1 VSEPGSHANN
11 DTNVKGQG
19 IRMAQGTASVVQQ
32 RRLRADLRK
41 ARDEAGYTQ
50 KQVAEELGWSLSK
63 MIRLETGATA
73 TSPGDLRALIQ
84 LYGISD
90 KRRIDDMLAVT
101 RGKSPEWWDKYSEFY
116 QSQFLHFLAYEDSAS
131 TLRQF
136 QAHQVPGLL
145 QIRDYARTVFEAYM
159 ETPEQIARGLDVRMR
174 RQEILARGNGTR
186 FEFMLDETVIRRV
199 VGGSAVMIGQFER
212 LIGLNTDDNPL
223 ISIRIVP
230 YSAGVK
236 PATKGSFVIME
247 FSSDEEDFVV
257 NVEDPNND
265 VLIRD
270 NPDTTS
276 NYVEAF
282 VELEEIA
289 LSRAETNEMLGSA
302 IETMRSSLPD

>member
-1 VSEPGSHANN
+1 
-11 DTNVKGQG
+11 
-19 IRMAQGTASVVQQ
+19 MAQGTASVVQQ
-32 RRLRADLRK
+32 RRLRADLRR

-50 KQVAEELGWSLSK
+50 KNVADELGWSLSK

-84 LYGISD
+84 LYGIVD
-90 KRRIDDMLAVT
+90 KPRIDAMLAVT
-101 RGKSPEWWDKYSEFY
+101 RGRAPEWWDEYREVY
-116 QSQFLHFLAYEDSAS
+116 PPRFLDFLAYADSTS

-145 QIRDYARTVFEAYM
+145 QTRDYARTVFEAYM
-159 ETPEQIARGLDVRMR
+159 VTPAQIARGLDVRMR
-174 RQEILARGNGTR
+174 RQKILTRDNGAR

-199 VGGSAVMIGQFER
+199 VGGPTVMIGQFER
-212 LIGLNTDDNPL
+212 LASLNNADDYPL

-257 NVEDPNND
+257 NVEDPNSD

-282 VELEEIA
+282 LELEEIA
-289 LSRAETNEMLGSA
+289 LPRAETNEMLGSA
-302 IETMRSSLPD
+302 IETLRSSLPD

>member
-1 VSEPGSHANN
+1 
-11 DTNVKGQG
+11 
-19 IRMAQGTASVVQQ
+19 MAQGTASVVQQ
-32 RRLRADLRK
+32 RRLRADLRR

-50 KQVAEELGWSLSK
+50 KNVADELGWSLSK

-84 LYGISD
+84 LYGIVD
-90 KRRIDDMLAVT
+90 KPRIDAMLAVT
-101 RGKSPEWWDKYSEFY
+101 RGRAPEWWDEYREVY
-116 QSQFLHFLAYEDSAS
+116 PPRFLDFLAYEDSTS

-145 QIRDYARTVFEAYM
+145 QTRDYARTVFEAYM
-159 ETPEQIARGLDVRMR
+159 VTPEQIARGLDVRMR
-174 RQEILARGNGTR
+174 RQKILTRDNGAR

-199 VGGSAVMIGQFER
+199 VGGPTVMIGQFER
-212 LIGLNTDDNPL
+212 LASLNNADDYPL

-257 NVEDPNND
+257 NVEDPNSD

-282 VELEEIA
+282 LELEEIA
-289 LSRAETNEMLGSA
+289 LPRAETNEMLGSA
-302 IETMRSSLPD
+302 IETLRSSLPD